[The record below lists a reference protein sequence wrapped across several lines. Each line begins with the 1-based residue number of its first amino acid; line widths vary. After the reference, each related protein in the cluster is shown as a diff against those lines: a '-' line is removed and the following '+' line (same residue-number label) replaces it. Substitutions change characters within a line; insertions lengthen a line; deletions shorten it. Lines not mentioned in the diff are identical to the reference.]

1 MSKTVHSVKLQAYD
15 AVDLD
20 RLSYSDGDIV
30 YDSTNGTIRVMNG
43 ITSGGT
49 QLATQPWVTGQLS
62 TINNTLSHPDFA
74 LLGVGIASFYLNT
87 SAPSPA
93 DDGWLAVCDGVNW
106 NPVGDGQQHLMIH
119 LNGSWVKVV

>member
-93 DDGWLAVCDGVNW
+93 DDGWLAVCDGINW

>member
-20 RLSYSDGDIV
+20 RVSYASGDVV
-30 YDSTNGTIRVMNG
+30 YDSTSDTLRIMNG
-43 ITSGGT
+43 ITAGGT
-49 QLATQPWVTGQLS
+49 KLATQPWVTSQLS
-62 TINNTLSHPDFA
+62 TINQALSSPNFA
-74 LLGVGIASFYLNT
+74 LLGVGVASFYLNT

-93 DDGWLAVCDGVNW
+93 SDGWLAVCDGINW
-106 NPVGDGQQHLMIH
+106 NPGGDGLQHLMIH

>member
-43 ITSGGT
+43 INSGGT